1 MNERGRAGRAARTSR
16 AGARSLAQGR
26 VRRAPGQL
34 IEEGGVGE
42 INLDARR
49 GGAGLLPA
57 ARGGGPRV
65 GFRLVGLRLLGLRL
79 LGLGLLGFR
88 LVGLRLLGLGL
99 HLAKAAGER
108 AVPAFNEPVLG
119 ALAPLHLLAAREV
132 GGRRVAAAL
141 IGALRAAGLC
151 RGALLLLLLPPL
163 QLRLQL
169 GQARALQPGA
179 GGLLIL
185 EVILELFEE
194 FFVYVEE
201 GDGGLVRL
209 LVLCLVE
216 EGADEAPAG
225 PDEAPD
231 DRPDDGAG
239 GIIVVE
245 VLDAEPL
252 LDPGSEFDDPGP
264 IAVRGVVVVT
274 AAKEEQLRGRPG
286 LRGRVEGRLDLAARL
301 GGPREGQARGEQPRG
316 RARGRPA
323 GPPPR

>member
-57 ARGGGPRV
+57 ARGGGPR
-65 GFRLVGLRLLGLRL
+65 GGCLILL
-79 LGLGLLGFR
+79 
-88 LVGLRLLGLGL
+88 GLRLLGLGL

-119 ALAPLHLLAAREV
+119 ALAPLHLLAVREV

-163 QLRLQL
+163 HLRLQL

-201 GDGGLVRL
+201 GDGGLIRL
-209 LVLCLVE
+209 LVLCLVD

-252 LDPGSEFDDPGP
+252 LDPGSEFDDPWP

-274 AAKEEQLRGRPG
+274 AAKEEQLPGRPG